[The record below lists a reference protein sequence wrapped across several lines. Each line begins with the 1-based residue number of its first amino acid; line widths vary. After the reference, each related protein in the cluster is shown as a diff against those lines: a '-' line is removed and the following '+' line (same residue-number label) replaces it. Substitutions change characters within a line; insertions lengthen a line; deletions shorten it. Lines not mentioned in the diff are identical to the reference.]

1 MPGPCLN
8 KHLAGTVAEFPA
20 AEQRT
25 KVALQVADAY
35 ARRKQTPQELAVYNR
50 LRRVLGTEL
59 GTDPGRELQL
69 IHRAVLRQD
78 DAAVAATRL
87 GHLSLAA

>member
-1 MPGPCLN
+1 M
-8 KHLAGTVAEFPA
+8 
-20 AEQRT
+20 
-25 KVALQVADAY
+25 
-35 ARRKQTPQELAVYNR
+35 YNR